1 MENLAYIET
10 TLVFETK
17 EDNEKFLKIIH
28 GLRDKMP
35 SFNVGEIV
43 YRDSE
48 GNEI

>member
-1 MENLAYIET
+1 MEDIAYIET

-17 EDNEKFLKIIH
+17 EENDKFLKIIQTQ
-28 GLRDKMP
+28 RDKMP